1 MISGYAKG
9 ISWRRCSRR
18 GIRRSIHIGGRAP
31 LGRPAEMRAAESAEM
46 RAAES
51 AEGAGADTVG
61 AATAGFGGA
70 ICAFIAL
77 WIVLAPIGLLPT
89 VGGAHSVH
97 FESDSLFGRHALRQK
112 VAAGPTSGVVSTPRR
127 SVPPARL
134 AS

>member
-61 AATAGFGGA
+61 AATAGFGGE
-70 ICAFIAL
+70 
-77 WIVLAPIGLLPT
+77 
-89 VGGAHSVH
+89 GGG
-97 FESDSLFGRHALRQK
+97 EGGGREAR
-112 VAAGPTSGVVSTPRR
+112 VRVSSNNP
-127 SVPPARL
+127 
-134 AS
+134 